1 MVEQFRKLAEASLSE
16 IHQMARDPE
25 LEAPVLFYAQYMAA
39 FMSGDLEKMQTLIK
53 EMDRKFPEDLQELVH
68 LRLKLRTKQ
77 ITLQDIET
85 ASSRVYFDVLEAEK
99 YFVISRAWEVHG
111 REDHNIKTAMQ
122 ASALYKKFQCP
133 KKSLRSFYNSVVA
146 ESRLTPYKNFISE
159 YQTVIQLSREVKD
172 DAFAGMALNM
182 LAREYQI
189 VGLLE
194 KALECTNEGLVLLE
208 NERGSIHHFTSL
220 LQKAHLLIELKR
232 ANEALPLMTESK
244 MASFPEV
251 RAIRTLLECALD
263 PGKEWPKDLEQHLL
277 PTWRERLPDLLKM
290 NQISQEAQE
299 APSSLEFK
307 VLKLLWSGPVGKW
320 DLIERIYPEE
330 SDSTLSENRFK
341 NLVARLR
348 KKFPDVLQFR
358 EGQYFINKN
367 DSLDLSLL
375 IGEQR

>member
-1 MVEQFRKLAEASLSE
+1 MFEQFRQLAEGSLSE

-25 LEAPVLFYAQYMAA
+25 LPAPVLFYAQYMAA
-39 FMSGDLEKMQTLIK
+39 FMSGDLEKMQVLIK
-53 EMDRKFPEDLQELVH
+53 EMDRDLPKDLQDLVH

-77 ITLQDIET
+77 ITLQDIEQAT
-85 ASSRVYFDVLEAEK
+85 ARVYVDVLEAEK
-99 YFVISRAWEVHG
+99 YFVISRAWEHHG
-111 REDHNIKTAMQ
+111 REDLNIKTAMH

-159 YQTVIQLSREVKD
+159 YQTVILLSREVKD

-182 LAREYQI
+182 LSREYQI
-189 VGLLE
+189 IGLLD
-194 KALECTNEGLVLLE
+194 KALECANEGLTLLE

-220 LQKAHLLIELKR
+220 LQKAHLLIELQR
-232 ANEALPLMTESK
+232 VQEALPIMIESK
-244 MASFPEV
+244 LASFPEV
-251 RAIRTLLECALD
+251 RAIRVLLECALD
-263 PGKEWPKDLEQHLL
+263 PAKEWSTDLEKHLL

-307 VLKLLWSGPVGKW
+307 VLKLLWSGPVAKW

-330 SDSTLSENRFK
+330 KDSTLSENRFK

-358 EGQYFINKN
+358 DGQYFINKN

-375 IGEQR
+375 IGESR

>member
-1 MVEQFRKLAEASLSE
+1 
-16 IHQMARDPE
+16 MARNPE
-25 LEAPVLFYAQYMAA
+25 LPAPVLFYAQYMAA
-39 FMSGDLEKMQTLIK
+39 FMSGDLEKMQALMA
-53 EMDRKFPEDLQELVH
+53 EMDRKLPADLQELVH

-77 ITLQDIET
+77 ITLQDIELAT
-85 ASSRVYFDVLEAEK
+85 ARVYTDVLEAEK
-99 YFVISRAWEVHG
+99 YFVISRAWEHHG
-111 REDHNIKTAMQ
+111 REELSIKTAMQ

-159 YQTVIQLSREVKD
+159 YQTVIKLSREVKD

-182 LAREYQI
+182 LSREYQI
-189 VGLLE
+189 VGLLD
-194 KALECTNEGLVLLE
+194 KALECAEEGLQLLE

-232 ANEALPLMTESK
+232 VDQALPLLTESK

-251 RAIRTLLECALD
+251 RAIRTLLECTLD
-263 PGKEWPKDLEQHLL
+263 PAKTWPEELEKYLL
-277 PTWRERLPDLLKM
+277 PTWRERLPDLLRM

-307 VLKLLWSGPVGKW
+307 VLKLLWSGPVAKW

-330 SDSTLSENRFK
+330 TDSTLSENRFK

-348 KKFPDVLQFR
+348 KKFPNVLQFHD
-358 EGQYFINKN
+358 GQYFIKIN
-367 DSLDLSLL
+367 DGLDLSLL